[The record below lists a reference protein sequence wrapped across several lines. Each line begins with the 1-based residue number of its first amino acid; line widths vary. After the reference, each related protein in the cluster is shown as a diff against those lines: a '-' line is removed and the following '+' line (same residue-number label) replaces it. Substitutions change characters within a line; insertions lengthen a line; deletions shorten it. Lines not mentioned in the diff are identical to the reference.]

1 MTKTK
6 KTDTKLK
13 ETLEDEKM
21 KKDNELFNQKLDKIN
36 KPILEMVKELNDLM
50 KQVEEIEKGTEG
62 KVFEPDLD
70 YITRRLKDLSEY
82 NEENFTEL
90 KKVAKQIQKKNLQ
103 ILDSV
108 LNEKQFKEFKKKGKI
123 EVAINGAINEEQ
135 KKIVESL
142 NGKFITEKTLLIFPF
157 WIEGGIKQDELK
169 LFQEDFENVSKQV
182 EEKRK
187 LLDKYYQY
195 QSRIILTNNQVGQI
209 QALFFDILPKYQG
222 QELSKDTI
230 DLTNENV
237 FNFFSDIQEK
247 INNAKIEEKTLF
259 ELATDTE
266 SDYKIS
272 FVYDEEKKETRFT
285 FEKGI
290 NTSGKAI
297 DLSNPRIQ
305 ELEKENKRLQDKLKE
320 TEENQKAIEES
331 QHNFKDIKMKTQ
343 AISVYKPYTKIFLR
357 SEEITKY
364 FEKWDSVTLP
374 FGLKI
379 ENQNEV
385 KYNITKWNYE
395 HTDKDLKYYNACIST
410 QWNLLKNNYPINTF
424 IEEVALY
431 QIYKGDDTFT
441 YKPSTKELEEMK
453 EALLGMNSNQAKM
466 TFEKNYSYLK
476 EKQKL
481 RYTTEGTI
489 LPVRYVTYE
498 IEGKNGRKYS
508 KKGYIFSELIPL
520 FSFFNDIGQI
530 NTAPLKVESI
540 LQNSSMNDEITRV
553 LKELIA
559 QLYYFKS
566 NSKTSQGYERKVYIT
581 EGGEELSLKQ
591 WNERRIDYKK
601 QNKKLKGYWAYK
613 TRRTIDS
620 LIKDCKFVIN
630 KKGGQ
635 RIILKEGEEKSL
647 DTKTKQ
653 RFIDSIIKFLRESK
667 NIPYTE
673 KGTYIKDFVL
683 YNNKDKIID
692 EEDYFTE
699 DDKKNLKKEIEEYC
713 QNQMNRRAKNES
725 FTDSEYKKELKKLI
739 QAKEKKEIKRNPTIS
754 KIDIY
759 IS

>member
-142 NGKFITEKTLLIFPF
+142 NGKFITEKTLLIFPL
-157 WIEGGIKQDELK
+157 WIEGGVKQDELK

-209 QALFFDILPKYQG
+209 QRLFFDILPRYQG

-247 INNAKIEEKTLF
+247 INNAKVDEKTLF

-272 FVYDEEKKETRFT
+272 FIYDEEKKETRFT

-290 NTSGKAI
+290 NISGHSI

-385 KYNITKWNYE
+385 KIQYNKM
-395 HTDKDLKYYNACIST
+395 
-410 QWNLLKNNYPINTF
+410 
-424 IEEVALY
+424 
-431 QIYKGDDTFT
+431 
-441 YKPSTKELEEMK
+441 EL
-453 EALLGMNSNQAKM
+453 
-466 TFEKNYSYLK
+466 
-476 EKQKL
+476 
-481 RYTTEGTI
+481 
-489 LPVRYVTYE
+489 
-498 IEGKNGRKYS
+498 
-508 KKGYIFSELIPL
+508 
-520 FSFFNDIGQI
+520 
-530 NTAPLKVESI
+530 
-540 LQNSSMNDEITRV
+540 
-553 LKELIA
+553 
-559 QLYYFKS
+559 
-566 NSKTSQGYERKVYIT
+566 
-581 EGGEELSLKQ
+581 
-591 WNERRIDYKK
+591 
-601 QNKKLKGYWAYK
+601 
-613 TRRTIDS
+613 
-620 LIKDCKFVIN
+620 
-630 KKGGQ
+630 
-635 RIILKEGEEKSL
+635 
-647 DTKTKQ
+647 
-653 RFIDSIIKFLRESK
+653 
-667 NIPYTE
+667 
-673 KGTYIKDFVL
+673 
-683 YNNKDKIID
+683 
-692 EEDYFTE
+692 
-699 DDKKNLKKEIEEYC
+699 
-713 QNQMNRRAKNES
+713 
-725 FTDSEYKKELKKLI
+725 
-739 QAKEKKEIKRNPTIS
+739 
-754 KIDIY
+754 
-759 IS
+759 